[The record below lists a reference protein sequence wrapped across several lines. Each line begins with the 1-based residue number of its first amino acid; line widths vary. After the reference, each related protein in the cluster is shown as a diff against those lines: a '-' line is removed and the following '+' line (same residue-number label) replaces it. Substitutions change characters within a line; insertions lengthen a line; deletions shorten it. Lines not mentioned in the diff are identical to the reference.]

1 MSTDMT
7 QDTGV
12 PAEPRRFRTD
22 VLMMFS
28 SKVTLLVLNI
38 AGSIIVARALGP
50 TDRGTF
56 AVAFS
61 LTALLIQLGSFG
73 LTTANPYFAARDPQ
87 IRPGIVTNSLWLA
100 AMLGMLLIGV
110 GVGLKALAPVT
121 VAGVSW
127 EELLVALVGIPAA
140 LVTLFLH
147 SVLLGEG
154 RTVAY
159 NFYEVLLG
167 ALSVAAVAVGF
178 FVFDMGVLGALGVM
192 LGGHCAGAITWW
204 LLLRRHAP
212 QLGRPDPALAWEMLK
227 YGGRIY
233 LSALIYYLIVR
244 LDLLLVNAYLGATE
258 AGVYSVTV
266 ALGDA
271 LYLIPLAVAVNLFPR
286 IARGGSYRMSAEVF
300 RSMLV
305 LYGAAC
311 LLSVPLAEPGIRF
324 LYGNDFAGAAELWY
338 WLVPGVFC
346 LGMLNILSHHFA
358 GKGFPIEAGLI
369 FLPGLVVN
377 LAINLVFLE
386 QGTYVAALAS
396 TIAYALLLFLHMR
409 LFVRESR
416 SWSFFRP
423 RAREVVAFVRQAL
436 GRTPSE

>member
-1 MSTDMT
+1 MT

-28 SKVTLLVLNI
+28 SKVTLLVLNL
-38 AGSIIVARALGP
+38 AGSIIAARALGP

-73 LTTANPYFAARDPQ
+73 LTTANPYFAARDP
-87 IRPGIVTNSLWLA
+87 RSRSAIVTNSLWLA
-100 AMLGMLLIGV
+100 AALGALLIGI

-121 VAGVSW
+121 VEGVSW

-159 NFYEVLLG
+159 NAYEVLLG
-167 ALSVAAVAVGF
+167 ALSVMALAIGF
-178 FVFDMGVLGALGVM
+178 FVFDMGVLGALLVM
-192 LGGHCAGAITWW
+192 LGGHFAGAITWFV
-204 LLLRRHAP
+204 LLRRHA
-212 QLGRPDPALAWEMLK
+212 QRLARPDPRLAWEMLN

-233 LSALIYYLIVR
+233 LAALIYYLIVR
-244 LDLLLVNAYLGATE
+244 LDLLLVNSYQGATE
-258 AGVYSVTV
+258 TGLYSVTV

-286 IARGGSYRMSAEVF
+286 IARGGSHQMTAEVF

-305 LYGAAC
+305 IYGAAC
-311 LLSVPLAEPGIRF
+311 LLSVPLAEPAVRL
-324 LYGNDFAGAAELWY
+324 LYGSDFEGAVELWY
-338 WLVPGVFC
+338 WLVPGIFC

-369 FLPGLVVN
+369 FLPGLVLN
-377 LAINLVFLE
+377 LGINLVFLGE
-386 QGTYVAALAS
+386 GTYVAALAS

-409 LFVRESR
+409 LFVREAGR
-416 SWSFFRP
+416 WSSFRP
-423 RAREVVAFVRQAL
+423 RVREVVAFVRQAL
-436 GRTPSE
+436 GRAPSG

>member
-1 MSTDMT
+1 MT

-28 SKVTLLVLNI
+28 SKVTLLVLNL
-38 AGSIIVARALGP
+38 AGSIIAARALGP

-73 LTTANPYFAARDPQ
+73 LTTANPYFAARDP
-87 IRPGIVTNSLWLA
+87 RSRSAIVTNSLWLA
-100 AMLGMLLIGV
+100 AALGALLIGI

-121 VAGVSW
+121 VEGVSW

-159 NFYEVLLG
+159 NAYEVLLG
-167 ALSVAAVAVGF
+167 ALSVMALAIGF
-178 FVFDMGVLGALGVM
+178 FVFDMGVLGALLVM
-192 LGGHCAGAITWW
+192 LGGHFAGAITWFV
-204 LLLRRHAP
+204 LLRRHA
-212 QLGRPDPALAWEMLK
+212 QRLARPDPRLAWEMLK

-233 LSALIYYLIVR
+233 LAALIYYLIVR
-244 LDLLLVNAYLGATE
+244 LDLLLVNSYQGATE
-258 AGVYSVTV
+258 TGLYSVTV

-286 IARGGSYRMSAEVF
+286 IARGGSHQMTAEVF

-305 LYGAAC
+305 IYGAAC
-311 LLSVPLAEPGIRF
+311 LLSVPLAEPAVRL
-324 LYGNDFAGAAELWY
+324 LYGSDFEGAVELWY
-338 WLVPGVFC
+338 WLVPGIFC

-369 FLPGLVVN
+369 FLPGLVLN
-377 LAINLVFLE
+377 LGINLVFLGE
-386 QGTYVAALAS
+386 GTYVAALAS

-409 LFVRESR
+409 LFVRETGR
-416 SWSFFRP
+416 WSSFRP
-423 RAREVVAFVRQAL
+423 RVREVVAFVRQAL
-436 GRTPSE
+436 GRAPSG